1 MEIRLYCVLGWST
14 QWNHISIMDFWK
26 TKQRKYDFIVHNATK
41 SYFHCFILLPSCEK
55 QIWLCCILCNIII
68 FPLLYFLYIPIYA
81 IETQFYYRLV
91 QRIIF
96 PLEEYFWK
104 RKFKSM
110 WVVPVVL
117 IIKSMITTVPIA
129 SCFLNVVVWVCGSR
143 LAKEQRAIASCT
155 QQKCL
160 CTRKIMWSG
169 KNALQLKFKN
179 ASLSLSLFTF
189 VHPAPSS
196 PSLFVSSSSH
206 CRRCSCLLSSPP

>member
-1 MEIRLYCVLGWST
+1 MISLWGEKNKTTKIWFHCAQCNKIVFSLLYSFTL
-14 QWNHISIMDFWK
+14 MWK
-26 TKQRKYDFIVHNATK
+26 TNMI
-41 SYFHCFILLPSCEK
+41 
-55 QIWLCCILCNIII
+55 CCILCNIII